1 MSMIASLVL
10 LSFSNTASAESPYIQ
25 PLSLADFS
33 EWSLT
38 QKEGN
43 VESIDLEG
51 IIEVPMYTDINGD
64 PKLQV
69 YVQSASTEEGDMGDL
84 FELRPDSHAIIV
96 TEAFANAN
104 ELEIKT
110 TNKRL
115 IPVPDDFKVGGEVK
129 YVVIPSL
136 TISKMVLNNVT
147 ALVSDKKSSHSN
159 VIPNSALSIGLASLP
174 TSYAIMNS
182 LGVIKFGDDAAAM
195 ASEIGA
201 TAVPYKSETVLVGTS
216 GSWAPFGQ
224 SKVIMPS
231 HSLVVDATFGDQTVP
246 TELDFTGRN
255 SLDKYVATSSEISS
269 FKYDLRSDW
278 LSIKVGDIDMGTA
291 FVGRPVERPLT
302 DAVVPVATLG
312 QQVLSQFDIVVDQS
326 NATIAFA
333 KHNGIAGFSSIYEME
348 LEKAQA
354 ALAPEESEETDGDSD
369 AETEEASL
377 NVGGI
382 NGLISVLKSGKD
394 YTAALEQYNL
404 LIADEEEKTDCALW
418 LDYGDVQKYLGNAE
432 EARTAYVESARL
444 YHSWWDIDLNT
455 RMDINKAQ
463 ADMKDE
469 DIEAAKALSK
479 DADINSVEGGW
490 FLSQPER
497 CYVADGKVA
506 GVDLALG
513 NHKSVEENYRRNLDL
528 DDGLARIFGNS
539 ALAQGKTEIAH
550 EAYRQAIQLEDSQKD
565 RALNRFGLALVYAD
579 QGKWEQA
586 NDLFSEALELDDNI
600 LMAFIWFNNAIV
612 NTDYDSTIESLTD
625 WAKRHPSNI
634 AIRIA
639 LMQPKINITKPA
651 VSEET
656 SIQNINVE
664 DIVEEERGDSEESNS
679 MDSLGSDDFDLDAM
693 MNDVSDST
701 STMNPTQSLESINID
716 QSLIENLQS
725 HINEWYGTE
734 PMKKDLHTLWFLIYT
749 GDLDAAQSLL
759 DQHQADLQDH
769 PGFTFAAANLYARQ
783 GKTEDAQQALAKTA
797 SLTPQHPGFALIK

>member
-38 QKEGN
+38 EKEGN
-43 VESIDLEG
+43 VQSLDLEG
-51 IIEVPMYTDINGD
+51 IIEVPMFKDINGN

-69 YVQSASTEEGDMGDL
+69 YVQSASTEEGEMGDL

-96 TEAFANAN
+96 TEAFANGN

-110 TNKRL
+110 ANKRL

-136 TISKMVLNNVT
+136 TIGTMVLNNVT
-147 ALVSDKKSSHSN
+147 ALVNDTKSSHSN
-159 VIPNSALSIGLASLP
+159 VVPNASLSIGLASLP

-182 LGVIKFGDDAAAM
+182 LGVVKFGDDAAAL
-195 ASEIGA
+195 ASEINA

-231 HSLVVDATFGDQTVP
+231 HSLVVDATFGDQTVA
-246 TELDFTGRN
+246 TELDFTGTH
-255 SLDKYVATSSEISS
+255 SLDKYVAVSSTITS
-269 FKYDLRSDW
+269 FKNDLRSDW

-291 FVGRPVERPLT
+291 FVSRPVERPLS

-333 KHNGIAGFSSIYEME
+333 RHDGIAGFFSTYDTE
-348 LEKAQA
+348 LEKART
-354 ALAPEESEETDGDSD
+354 ALEPEETEGTDGESD
-369 AETEEASL
+369 GETEESSL

-382 NGLISVLKSGKD
+382 NGLISILKAGNL
-394 YTAALEQYNL
+394 YTQALEQYNL

-418 LDYGDVQKYLGNAE
+418 LDYGDVQLYLGNTD
-432 EARTAYVESARL
+432 EARKAYVESARL

-469 DIEAAKALSK
+469 DVEAAKALSK

-506 GVDLALG
+506 GVDLTLG
-513 NHKSVEENYRRNLDL
+513 NHTSVEENYRSNLDL
-528 DDGLARIFGNS
+528 DDGLARAFGNS
-539 ALAQGKTEIAH
+539 ALAQGKTELAH
-550 EAYRQAIQLEDSQKD
+550 EAYRQAIQLEDTKVD
-565 RALNRFGLALVYAD
+565 RALNRFALALVYAD

-586 NDLFSEALELDDNI
+586 NNLFGESLEIEDDVLISAIWLD
-600 LMAFIWFNNAIV
+600 NAIAQSDV
-612 NTDYDSTIESLTD
+612 ATATSALRD
-625 WAKRHPSNI
+625 WADAHPTHSGV
-634 AIRIA
+634 RLA
-639 LMQPKINITKPA
+639 LLRQLTNERNALAAQLAEEST
-651 VSEET
+651 VEET
-656 SIQNINVE
+656 EETEAIEEIE
-664 DIVEEERGDSEESNS
+664 DTENTEVPTEEETTEQTDLAAQLEKANQDLAAAQEQASQW
-679 MDSLGSDDFDLDAM
+679 MDNFSAWYSTDPMTRDA
-693 MNDVSDST
+693 
-701 STMNPTQSLESINID
+701 
-716 QSLIENLQS
+716 
-725 HINEWYGTE
+725 
-734 PMKKDLHTLWFLIYT
+734 HTLWFWIYT
-749 GDLDAAQSLL
+749 GELDAAQDLL
-759 DQHQADLQDH
+759 NHRQTDLQDVAS
-769 PGFTFAAANLYARQ
+769 FNFAAANLYALQ
-783 GKTEDAQQALAKTA
+783 GKTEEAQQALERAA
-797 SLTPQHPGFALIK
+797 SLASHHPGFALIK

>member
-1 MSMIASLVL
+1 MIASLVL

-38 QKEGN
+38 DKMGN
-43 VESIDLEG
+43 VESIELEG
-51 IIEVPMYTDINGD
+51 IIEVPMYTDINGN

-69 YVQSASTEEGDMGDL
+69 YVQSAATEEGDMGDL
-84 FELRPDSHAIIV
+84 FELRPDSRSITV
-96 TEAFANAN
+96 TEAFATAN

-110 TNKRL
+110 ANKRL

-136 TISKMVLNNVT
+136 TIGKMVLNNVT
-147 ALVSDKKSSHSN
+147 ALVEKGNHSN
-159 VIPNSALSIGLASLP
+159 IIPSSDLSIGLASLP

-182 LGVIKFGDDAAAM
+182 LGVVKFGDDAAAM

-231 HSLVVDATFGDQTVP
+231 HSLVIDATFGDQTVP

-278 LSIKVGDIDMGTA
+278 LGIKVGDVDMGNA
-291 FVGRPVERPLT
+291 FVSRPVERPLS

-333 KHNGIAGFSSIYEME
+333 KHEGLAGFSSIYEME

-382 NGLISVLKSGKD
+382 NGLISVLKSGKE

-404 LIADEEEKTDCALW
+404 LIADDEEKTDCALW
-418 LDYGDVQKYLGNAE
+418 LDYGDVQKYLGNTE
-432 EARTAYVESARL
+432 EARKAYVESARL

-513 NHKSVEENYRRNLDL
+513 NHKSVEENYRSNLDL

-539 ALAQGKTEIAH
+539 ALAQGQTEIAH

-586 NDLFSEALELDDNI
+586 NDLFSEALELKDCA
-600 LMAFIWFNNAIV
+600 LMSAIWLDNAIAQSDATSAT
-612 NTDYDSTIESLTD
+612 NALRT
-625 WAKRHPSNI
+625 WADAHPTHSGV
-634 AIRIA
+634 RIA
-639 LMQPKINITKPA
+639 LLRHLTNERDALAAQVAEAT
-651 VSEET
+651 SE
-656 SIQNINVE
+656 
-664 DIVEEERGDSEESNS
+664 VEEGTENTEAPVELENTEQTDLNAQLEKANQDLAAAIEKASQWMGN
-679 MDSLGSDDFDLDAM
+679 FDA
-693 MNDVSDST
+693 
-701 STMNPTQSLESINID
+701 
-716 QSLIENLQS
+716 
-725 HINEWYGTE
+725 WYGTQ
-734 PMKKDLHTLWFLIYT
+734 PVKKDLHTLWFLIYT
-749 GDLDAAQSLL
+749 GDLDGAQSLL

-769 PGFTFAAANLYARQ
+769 PGFNFAAANLYARQ
-783 GKTEDAQQALAKTA
+783 GKTEEAQQALSKAA
-797 SLTPQHPGFALIK
+797 LLGAQHPGFVLTK